1 MNKAQLVE
9 RVRSVA
15 DLSKRQA
22 EAVVDEVLTSVMD
35 SVRSGERVSL
45 SGFGTFNRTSRA
57 PRMGRNPQ
65 TGAPVKIAAAKSVRF
80 APANAFKSALNAK
93 RAGAKAAAP
102 KKGAGRATATK
113 ATAGKAPRKASGAG
127 RGAGRSTVAKKAATS
142 TRKR

>member
-22 EAVVDEVLTSVMD
+22 EAVVDEVLSSVMD

-45 SGFGTFNRTSRA
+45 SGFGTFNQTSRA

-80 APANAFKSALNAK
+80 APSTAFKSALNAK
-93 RAGAKAAAP
+93 RAAKKAAAP
-102 KKGAGRATATK
+102 KKAAGRATATK
-113 ATAGKAPRKASGAG
+113 AAAGKAPRKASSAG
-127 RGAGRSTVAKKAATS
+127 RGAAGSTAVKKAARS

>member
-1 MNKAQLVE
+1 MNKAQMVE

-45 SGFGTFNRTSRA
+45 SGFGTFNQTSRA

-80 APANAFKSALNAK
+80 APATAFKSALNAK

-102 KKGAGRATATK
+102 KKGPGRATATK
-113 ATAGKAPRKASGAG
+113 ATAGKAPRKASGGG
-127 RGAGRSTVAKKAATS
+127 RGAPRGTVAKKAATS

>member
-45 SGFGTFNRTSRA
+45 SGFGTFNQTSRA

-80 APANAFKSALNAK
+80 APSTAFKSALNAK
-93 RAGAKAAAP
+93 RAAKKAAAT
-102 KKGAGRATATK
+102 KKAPGRATATK
-113 ATAGKAPRKASGAG
+113 ATATKGSSKASGVG
-127 RGAGRSTVAKKAATS
+127 RGAAGSTAKKAARS

>member
-1 MNKAQLVE
+1 
-9 RVRSVA
+9 
-15 DLSKRQA
+15 
-22 EAVVDEVLTSVMD
+22 
-35 SVRSGERVSL
+35 
-45 SGFGTFNRTSRA
+45 
-57 PRMGRNPQ
+57 MGRNPQ

-80 APANAFKSALNAK
+80 APATAFKSALNAK

-127 RGAGRSTVAKKAATS
+127 RSTTAKKAATS